1 MKLRIRNGIRKVS
14 AWNNVKCTKDI
25 LFGRGIICVSV
36 KWPEEKSFLI
46 NNWYKGSR
54 VVGTDQGGGEEGSE
68 NVQVRQ
74 ILRCVAIKPPHSSRV
89 TFCIDSG
96 GRCHEQ
102 ISRLNLYSKLSTSWE
117 RKRKKK
123 REREKWRKISWY
135 WNFELLIS
143 RRKSNPPWNVCTIL
157 VSSFDFNSLCKLS
170 SLPRGWVS
178 FGFLKR

>member
-123 REREKWRKISWY
+123 EKERKVAQDIMILEFWTSDFSKEVKSTMERLY
-135 WNFELLIS
+135 DS
-143 RRKSNPPWNVCTIL
+143 RFKFRL
-157 VSSFDFNSLCKLS
+157 
-170 SLPRGWVS
+170 
-178 FGFLKR
+178 

>member
-102 ISRLNLYSKLSTSWE
+102 ISRLNLYSKLSTSRE

-123 REREKWRKISWY
+123 ERERKVVQDIMILEFWTSDFSKEVKSTMER
-135 WNFELLIS
+135 LCDS
-143 RRKSNPPWNVCTIL
+143 RFKFRL
-157 VSSFDFNSLCKLS
+157 
-170 SLPRGWVS
+170 
-178 FGFLKR
+178 